1 MAVHKN
7 IKILTWF
14 NFFTDFKLYAPL
26 AIIYFTKVTGSFALG
41 MSIFSISMIS
51 SALFEMPTGI
61 YSDFIGRRKT
71 VILGALAAVIYSIFY
86 AVGTSY
92 WILIIAALFDG
103 LSQSFY
109 SGNNDALLHDSLSE
123 NKNEHKYAEF
133 LGKTSAMF
141 QVALGVSAIV
151 GGVLATWSFL
161 LIMWLSVIP
170 QIICF
175 YLSLKLVE
183 PKTKSKTS
191 GNIYTHLEDAFNNFK
206 TNKKLRTLSISSISG
221 YALGE
226 ASYQF
231 QSAFYSTF
239 WPVWAISIAKTLSNV
254 GATISFHFSGK
265 ITKKLGEIQTVI
277 ADNIYSRFVNIFS
290 TAFPSIFSPLL
301 MSTTS
306 IFYGATSVAKNSLFQ
321 REFKSEQRATMGSL
335 NSFAGSIV
343 FGIVSFLL
351 GLVADKISPARALL
365 ALNII
370 QFANLWL
377 YFRVFNINKPV
388 VVSKKLE

>member
-1 MAVHKN
+1 MVIHKN
-7 IKILTWF
+7 IKVLTWF

-26 AIIYFTKVTGSFALG
+26 AIIYFTRVTGSFALG
-41 MSIFSISMIS
+41 MSIFSIATIS
-51 SALFEMPTGI
+51 SAFFEIPTGI

-71 VILGALAAVIYSIFY
+71 VILGAFAAVIYSIFY
-86 AVGTSY
+86 AIGSNY
-92 WILIIAALFDG
+92 WVLIVAALFDG

-109 SGNNDALLHDSLSE
+109 SGNNDALLHDTLKES
-123 NKNEHKYAEF
+123 NNQHQYTEF

-141 QVALGVSAIV
+141 QIALGASAIV
-151 GGVLATWSFL
+151 GGALATWSFP

-183 PKTKSKTS
+183 PKLNSKNS
-191 GNIYTHLEDAFNNFK
+191 GNIYSHLKDAFINFK
-206 TNKKLRTLSISSISG
+206 KNKKLRTLSISSISG
-221 YALGE
+221 YAFGE
-226 ASYQF
+226 VSYQF
-231 QSAFYSTF
+231 QSAFYATI
-239 WPVWAISIAKTLSNV
+239 WPVWAISLAKTLSNV

-277 ADNIYSRFVNIFS
+277 IDNIYSRFINIFS
-290 TAFPSIFSPLL
+290 TAFPTIFSPLL

-321 REFKSEQRATMGSL
+321 KEFRDEQRATMGSL
-335 NSFAGSIV
+335 NSFAGSIL
-343 FGIVSFLL
+343 FGIIAFIVGFA
-351 GLVADKISPARALL
+351 ADKISPAKALM

-370 QFANLWL
+370 QFINLWL
-377 YFRVFNINKPV
+377 YFKVFNIDKPV
-388 VVSKKLE
+388 VVSKGLE